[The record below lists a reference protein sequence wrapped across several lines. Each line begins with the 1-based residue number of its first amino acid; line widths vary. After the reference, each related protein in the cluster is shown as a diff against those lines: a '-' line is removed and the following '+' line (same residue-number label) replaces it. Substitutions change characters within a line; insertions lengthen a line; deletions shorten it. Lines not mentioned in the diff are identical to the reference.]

1 MINLNTSTIA
11 IIILFFTIVSFV
23 WGKIPL
29 AITALSSAI
38 LMGIFKVIPFKVAF
52 SGFSN
57 DVTLMVIGSMIIGEA
72 VFETGAADKIGRS
85 IIKIVGYDEKKFIV
99 ACILLTAILSALLSN
114 TAVVAMMLP
123 VVAAVSKVSKG
134 KIKKK
139 NLYMAIGFAA
149 NVGGGMTLVGS
160 TPNVVGQG
168 MLIESGIE
176 GMKFFDLTLGSIPR
190 LIFMVIFYITIGV
203 RLQNKIFNFEE
214 IERRIDSNNENTNKS
229 TTNIK
234 MILSVVIMILMIVGF
249 ISEIWT
255 VGTVAMVAGIFCI
268 VTGCISL
275 KAVFERIDWNT
286 IWILA
291 GSFGFA
297 AGLSESGAGEL
308 IANRIISM
316 LGADVSLY
324 KLLIIFTIISVILS
338 NIMSSTASS
347 AMICP
352 IAISM
357 CQVLNLPAK
366 PVIMAIVWG
375 LNLAFLTPV
384 ATPPVTMTLQA
395 GYRFLDYTK
404 IGSILMIGSLIITIL
419 IYPLVFSL

>member
-1 MINLNTSTIA
+1 
-11 IIILFFTIVSFV
+11 
-23 WGKIPL
+23 
-29 AITALSSAI
+29 
-38 LMGIFKVIPFKVAF
+38 
-52 SGFSN
+52 
-57 DVTLMVIGSMIIGEA
+57 MVIGSMIIGEA

>member
-1 MINLNTSTIA
+1 
-11 IIILFFTIVSFV
+11 
-23 WGKIPL
+23 
-29 AITALSSAI
+29 
-38 LMGIFKVIPFKVAF
+38 MGIFKVIPFKVAF

>member
-123 VVAAVSKVSKG
+123 VVAAVSQVSKG

>member
-1 MINLNTSTIA
+1 MDNSTIA
-11 IIILFFTIVSFV
+11 LIILFFTIVSFV
-23 WGKIPL
+23 LGKIPL
-29 AITALSSAI
+29 AITAVSSAI
-38 LMGIFKVIPFKVAF
+38 LMGIFNIIPFKTAF

-57 DVTLMVIGSMIIGEA
+57 DVTLMVVGSMIIGEA
-72 VFETGAADKIGRS
+72 VFETGAAEKIGQS
-85 IIKIVGYDEKKFIV
+85 IIRVVGYNEKKFIV
-99 ACILLTAILSALLSN
+99 TCLILAAILSALLSN

-123 VVAAVSKVSKG
+123 VVAAVSQVSEG
-134 KIKKK
+134 RIKKK
-139 NLYMAIGFAA
+139 NSFMAIGFAA
-149 NVGGGMTLVGS
+149 NIGGGMTLVGS

-168 MLIESGIE
+168 MLIAAGLE

-190 LIFMVIFYITIGV
+190 LVFMILFYLTIGV
-203 RLQNKIFNFEE
+203 KLQDKIFNFEE
-214 IERRIDSNNENTNKS
+214 VERKIKDDGQKDKKSNF
-229 TTNIK
+229 K
-234 MILSVVIMILMIVGF
+234 MILSVSIMLLMIVGF

-255 VGTVAMVAGIFCI
+255 VGTVALVAGILCI
-268 VTGCISL
+268 ITKCISL
-275 KAVFERIDWNT
+275 KTVFERMDWNT

-297 AGLSESGAGEL
+297 AGLSESGAGQL
-308 IANRIISM
+308 IANKIISL
-316 LGADVSLY
+316 LGSDVTLF
-324 KLLIIFTIISVILS
+324 KLLVIFTIIAVVLG

-347 AMICP
+347 AMMCP

-366 PVIMAIVWG
+366 PVVMAIVWG

-404 IGSILMIGSLIITIL
+404 IGSVLLIGSLILTIAV
-419 IYPLVFSL
+419 YPLIFAL

>member
-1 MINLNTSTIA
+1 MNTSTIA

>member
-1 MINLNTSTIA
+1 
-11 IIILFFTIVSFV
+11 
-23 WGKIPL
+23 
-29 AITALSSAI
+29 
-38 LMGIFKVIPFKVAF
+38 MGIFKVIPFKVAF

-139 NLYMAIGFAA
+139 NLYMVIGFAA